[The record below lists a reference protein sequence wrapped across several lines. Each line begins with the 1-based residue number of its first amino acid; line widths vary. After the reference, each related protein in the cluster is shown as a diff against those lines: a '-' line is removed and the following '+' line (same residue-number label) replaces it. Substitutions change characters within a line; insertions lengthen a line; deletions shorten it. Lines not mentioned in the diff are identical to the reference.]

1 MNMSEL
7 SLGKRRPGWLRE
19 PLLHFV
25 VLGAALFGVD
35 QVLVSRAGDPHAIRV
50 DAAVDAQARQIF
62 KDARGRD
69 PNGEELHALRQV
81 WLDNEVLYREGLA
94 QQLDKGDPAIRDR
107 VIFKALSVI
116 EAGLKLPQFDDAL
129 LRGWFEQ
136 HRDKYDGP
144 ARFDYQEA
152 VLPGNPVR
160 ADLEALAAQLATGKP
175 GESEASLR
183 VFTGR
188 PHSNLVQS
196 YGLRFAKAIEES
208 PANEWRVL
216 ESQDGP
222 RLVQLTGSTPP
233 RPAQFETLRGVVLQ
247 DWTDTTM
254 AEQRTGVVR
263 SMAKKYRVTEESAP

>member
-1 MNMSEL
+1 MNEL
-7 SLGKRRPGWLRE
+7 SLSGRWPAWLRE

-25 VLGAALFGVD
+25 LLGGVLFGAD
-35 QVLVSRAGDPHAIRV
+35 HALVSRAGDPHAIVV
-50 DAAVDAQARQIF
+50 DAAVDVQARQIF
-62 KDARGRD
+62 QNARGRE
-69 PNGEELHALRQV
+69 PNSDELRALRQV

-94 QQLDKGDPAIRDR
+94 QQLDRGDPAIRDR

-116 EAGLKLPQFDDAL
+116 ETGLKLPPFDDAL
-129 LRGWFEQ
+129 LHDWFEQ
-136 HRDKYDGP
+136 HRDKYDEP
-144 ARFDYQEA
+144 ARYDYQEA

-160 ADLEALAAQLATGKP
+160 ANFDALASELNAGKP

-196 YGLRFAKAIEES
+196 YGPRFAKAIEEL
-208 PANEWRVL
+208 PPGEWRVL

-222 RLVQLTGSTPP
+222 RLVRRKGTTPP

-254 AEQRTGVVR
+254 AEQRTAVVR
-263 SMAKKYRVTEESAP
+263 GLARKYRVTEESPP

>member
-1 MNMSEL
+1 MNEL
-7 SLGKRRPGWLRE
+7 SLPGRWPHWLRE

-25 VLGAALFGVD
+25 VLGGVLFGAD
-35 QVLVSRAGDPHAIRV
+35 HMLVSRAGDPHAIVV
-50 DAAVDAQARQIF
+50 DAAVDVQARQIF
-62 KDARGRD
+62 QNARGRE
-69 PNGEELHALRQV
+69 PNSDELKALRQV

-94 QQLDKGDPAIRDR
+94 QQLDRGDPAIRDR

-116 EAGLKLPQFDDAL
+116 ETGLKLPQFDDAL
-129 LRGWFEQ
+129 LRDWFEQ
-136 HRDKYDGP
+136 HRDKYDEP

-160 ADLEALAAQLATGKP
+160 ADLEALTSALNAGKP
-175 GESEASLR
+175 GDSEASLR

-196 YGLRFAKAIEES
+196 YGLRFSKAIEALPPS
-208 PANEWRVL
+208 EWRVL

-222 RLVQLTGSTPP
+222 RLVQLTGNTPP

-254 AEQRTGVVR
+254 ADQRTTVVR
-263 SMAKKYRVTEESAP
+263 SMAKKYRVTEESPP

>member
-1 MNMSEL
+1 MNEL
-7 SLGKRRPGWLRE
+7 SLSGSWPAWLRE

-25 VLGAALFGVD
+25 LLGGVLFGAD
-35 QVLVSRAGDPHAIRV
+35 HALVSRAGDPHAIVV
-50 DAAVDAQARQIF
+50 DAAVDTQARQIF
-62 KDARGRD
+62 KNARGRE
-69 PNGEELHALRQV
+69 PNGDELKALRQI

-94 QQLDKGDPAIRDR
+94 QQLDRGDPAIRDR

-116 EAGLKLPQFDDAL
+116 ETGLKLPPFDDAL
-129 LRGWFEQ
+129 LHDWFEQ
-136 HRDKYDGP
+136 HRDKYDEP
-144 ARFDYQEA
+144 ARYDYQEA

-160 ADLEALAAQLATGKP
+160 TNFDALASELNAGKP

-196 YGLRFAKAIEES
+196 YGPRFAKAIEEL
-208 PANEWRVL
+208 PPGEWRVL
-216 ESQDGP
+216 ESQDGS
-222 RLVQLTGSTPP
+222 RLVQRKGTTPP

-254 AEQRTGVVR
+254 AEQRTAVVR
-263 SMAKKYRVTEESAP
+263 GLARKYRVTEESPP

>member
-1 MNMSEL
+1 MSDR
-7 SLGKRRPGWLRE
+7 SLHGRWANWVRE

-25 VLGAALFGVD
+25 VLGGVLFGVD
-35 QVLVSRAGDPHAIRV
+35 HVLVSRAGDPHAIVV

-69 PNGEELHALRQV
+69 PNGDELRSLRQV

-94 QQLDKGDPAIRDR
+94 QQLDRGDPAIRDR

-129 LRGWFEQ
+129 LRDWFEQ
-136 HRDKYDGP
+136 HRDKYDEP
-144 ARFDYQEA
+144 ARYDYQEA
-152 VLPGNPVR
+152 VLPGTPVR
-160 ADLEALAAQLATGKP
+160 ANLEALAAELNAGKP

-196 YGLRFAKAIEES
+196 YGPRFAKAIEES
-208 PANEWRVL
+208 PPSEWRVL

-222 RLVQLTGSTPP
+222 RLVQLKGITPP
-233 RPAQFETLRGVVLQ
+233 RPAQFEALRGVVLQ

-254 AEQRTGVVR
+254 AEQRTTVVR
-263 SMAKKYRVTEESAP
+263 GLARKYHVTEDSAP

>member
-1 MNMSEL
+1 MSDH
-7 SLGKRRPGWLRE
+7 SLHGRWANWLRE

-25 VLGAALFGVD
+25 VLGGVLFGAD
-35 QVLVSRAGDPHAIRV
+35 HVLVSRAGDPHAIVV

-69 PNGEELHALRQV
+69 PSGDELKALRQV

-94 QQLDKGDPAIRDR
+94 QQLDRGDPAIRDR

-129 LRGWFEQ
+129 LRDWFEQ
-136 HRDKYDGP
+136 HREKYDEP
-144 ARFDYQEA
+144 ARYDYQEA
-152 VLPGNPVR
+152 VLPGTPVR
-160 ADLEALAAQLATGKP
+160 ASLDALATELNAGKP

-208 PANEWRVL
+208 PPNEWRVL

-222 RLVQLTGSTPP
+222 RLVQLKGITPP
-233 RPAQFETLRGVVLQ
+233 RPAQFEMLRGVVLQ

-254 AEQRTGVVR
+254 AEQRTAVVR
-263 SMAKKYRVTEESAP
+263 SVARKYRVTEESAP